1 MKAAV
6 FHGPRDIRFEQVPLP
21 ELQEGEALMRIRAC
35 GICGSD
41 LHTYREGLFLQ
52 LGLPLENGRILGHEF
67 SGEIVEIR
75 GEMPGI
81 VLGGRY
87 ATVTMGGNAEFLRVT
102 PLAAERLVPIPDG
115 ISFEEAATAEP
126 LATSLHAVNLA
137 DPRDDQVLV
146 IMGAGIIGL
155 GVLQAIKARSRART
169 VVVDL
174 SDRRLA
180 LATQLGADLTLNASR
195 EDVVARLKALYGATE
210 LSLLGSSDTGIDTV
224 FDCAG
229 ATARSTGTTVVE
241 QAMDLVRQNGK
252 VIVVAVFER
261 KLEVDLNVVVRKGIQ
276 LLGSWAWTP
285 AEFRDAMALIGSRAI
300 DRKPLVTHRFPLE
313 QAHEAYETQM
323 RAEEAV
329 KVLLT
334 P

>member
-261 KLEVDLNVVVRKGIQ
+261 KLELDLNVVVRKGIQ

>member
-6 FHGPRDIRFEQVPLP
+6 FHGPRDIRFEDVPRP
-21 ELQEGEALMRIRAC
+21 ELNEGEALMRIRAC

-52 LGLPLENGRILGHEF
+52 LGLPLDKGRILGHEY

-75 GEMPGI
+75 GQMPS
-81 VLGGRY
+81 VRLGGRY
-87 ATVTMGGNAEFLRVT
+87 TTVSMGGNAEFLRVT
-102 PLAAERLVPIPDG
+102 PQIAERLLPIPDD
-115 ISFEEAATAEP
+115 ISFEEAATTEP

-137 DPRDDQVLV
+137 APTDDQVLV

-155 GVLQAIKARSRART
+155 GVLQGIKARSRART
-169 VVVDL
+169 IVVDL
-174 SDRRLA
+174 SARRLA
-180 LATQLGADLTLNASR
+180 LAAQLGADLTIDASR
-195 EDVVARLKALYGATE
+195 EDAVARLKTLYGATE

-229 ATARSTGTTVVE
+229 ATARSSGVTVLE
-241 QAMDLVRQNGK
+241 QAMGLVRQNGK

-261 KLEVDLNVVVRKGIQ
+261 KLELDLNVVVRKGIQ

-285 AEFRDAMALIGSRAI
+285 AEFAQALDLIASRKI
-300 DRKPLVTHRFPLE
+300 DRRPLVTHRFSLE
-313 QAHEAYETQM
+313 QAREAYETQM
-323 RAEEAV
+323 RADEAV

>member
-6 FHGPRDIRFEQVPLP
+6 FHGPRDIRYEQVPLP

-75 GEMPGI
+75 GKMPGI

>member
-6 FHGPRDIRFEQVPLP
+6 FHGPRDIRFEQVPQP
-21 ELQEGEALMRIRAC
+21 ELEEGEALMRIRAC

-52 LGLPLENGRILGHEF
+52 LGLPIEQGRILGHEF
-67 SGEIVEIR
+67 SGEIVAIR
-75 GEMPGI
+75 GSMPG
-81 VLGGRY
+81 VQVGGRY
-87 ATVTMGGNAEFLRVT
+87 TTVSVGGNAEFLRIT
-102 PLAAERLVPIPDG
+102 PQIASRMIPIPDSV
-115 ISFEEAATAEP
+115 SFEEAATNEP
-126 LATSLHAVNLA
+126 LATSLHAAKLA

-155 GVLQAIKARSRART
+155 GVLQCIKARSRART
-169 VVVDL
+169 IVVDL

-180 LATQLGADLTLNASR
+180 LARELGADLTLNASR
-195 EDVVARLKALYGATE
+195 EDAVARIQALHGSGQ
-210 LSLLGSSDTGIDTV
+210 LSLLDAADSGVDTV

-229 ATARSTGTTVVE
+229 ATARSQGITVLE
-241 QAMDLVRQNGK
+241 QALGLVRQNGK

-261 KLEVDLNVVVRKGIQ
+261 KLEVDFNVLVRKGVQ

-285 AEFRDAMALIGSRAI
+285 DDFREAMDLISRGRI
-300 DRKPLVTHRFPLE
+300 DRKPLVTHRFTLE
-313 QAHEAYETQM
+313 DASLAYETQM